1 MKKILLVIV
10 SASLFALGAAYA
22 KEVRDWKDLEEVHKH
37 VNEALHEMERAQKAN
52 HYDMGGH
59 ATKAEEA
66 LRQAERELH
75 EAIESA
81 KREK

>member
-1 MKKILLVIV
+1 MKKILLVV
-10 SASLFALGAAYA
+10 ASASLFAFGSAYA
-22 KEVRDWKDLEEVHKH
+22 KDVRDWKDLEQVHKH

-75 EAIESA
+75 EAVESA